1 MIKVKGM
8 IQYTAHSAGLET
20 HVGEGFDYVMTGLSE
35 NQDGT
40 GRGLTIQCALD
51 APDAGDVEQGM
62 DSYCVS
68 NELGLTVYGGVRA
81 VRLRNQLMR
90 IEFEPNAASEL
101 GLDDPVVEVTLAVN
115 DESIDQ
121 LRTGLRQTL
130 SYGRERSR
138 PVMEL

>member
-1 MIKVKGM
+1 M
-8 IQYTAHSAGLET
+8 IQYTAHSAGVET

-35 NQDGT
+35 GEDGS
-40 GRGLTIQCALD
+40 GRGLTIQCALAD
-51 APDAGDVEQGM
+51 PDAGDIEQGM

-81 VRLRNQLMR
+81 VRLRDRSMR
-90 IEFEPNAASEL
+90 IEFEPRAAGEL
-101 GLDDPVVEVTLAVN
+101 GLDDPVVEVELAVD
-115 DESIDQ
+115 DESIEQ
-121 LRTGLRQTL
+121 LRAGLRQTL